1 MCQHVSSFVYSTPPP
16 PSLCSLGNW
25 LTFLNERAPPLV
37 FVLIAVGPTLSG
49 LQLTEGFV
57 DVEKFIWAALGLW
70 VRPASVVVGG
80 P

>member
-1 MCQHVSSFVYSTPPP
+1 MCQHVSSFVYSTPP
-16 PSLCSLGNW
+16 LCSLGNW